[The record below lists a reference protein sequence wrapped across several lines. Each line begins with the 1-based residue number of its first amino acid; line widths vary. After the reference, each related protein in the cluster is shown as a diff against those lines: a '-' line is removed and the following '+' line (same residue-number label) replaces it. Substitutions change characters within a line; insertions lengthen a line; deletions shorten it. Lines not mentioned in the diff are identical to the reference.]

1 MENKY
6 LINSKKKLFSLCNR
20 EKSILITSHSGWPIL
35 SGYSPLILAVAI
47 TYKRAIKTLS
57 KELPTLD
64 PTKRFSKLRIQTQE
78 QKENVSVPVPDHE
91 GDWTDKWSRIYKDQ
105 FWCNKNNQAL
115 LVVQGKRLVPL
126 FHLKSYSFATLPLI
140 RNRIQD

>member
-47 TYKRAIKTLS
+47 TYKRDTKNTLS
-57 KELPTLD
+57 KKSFQLWIRPNRSLN
-64 PTKRFSKLRIQTQE
+64 SKFRHKNI
-78 QKENVSVPVPDHE
+78 PVHDHE
-91 GDWTDKWSRIYKDQ
+91 GDWTDKLSRIYKDQ

-115 LVVQGKRLVPL
+115 LVVQGKNLFPL
-126 FHLKSYSFATLPLI
+126 FHLNSNSFATLPLMI
-140 RNRIQD
+140 TTPTKKIET